1 LTNSNFLITII
12 GPTAIG
18 KTALSIALA
27 QHFGCEIISC
37 DSRQFYKEMKIGTA
51 VPSEDEL
58 KAAPHHFIQNKSIFE
73 SYSVGDF
80 EREAILK
87 LNELFQKNNIQIMVG
102 GSGLYVDA
110 ILKGFDD
117 FPDIDPTI
125 REEIKK
131 QFDLNG
137 LNYLQN
143 KLKELDLIYFEKI
156 SLENPQTLQN
166 PQRMM
171 RFVEV
176 CLGTEKPYSSFLNQK
191 KKSRNFIPIII
202 GLEADREIMYDRIN
216 RRVDL
221 MMNEGLHNEAKNLFP
236 NKHLNA
242 LQTVGYREL
251 FDYFDEKTTLEF
263 AVEEIKKNTRRFA
276 KRQLTWFKRTE
287 NVMWLDYERET
298 KKIIAVIKIII
309 SKHNLS

>member
-1 LTNSNFLITII
+1 MENNNFLITII

-18 KTALSIALA
+18 KTALSIVLA

-37 DSRQFYKEMKIGTA
+37 DSRQFFKEMKIGTA
-51 VPSEDEL
+51 VPNEEEL
-58 KAAPHHFIQNKSIFE
+58 NAAPHHFIQHKSIFE
-73 SYSVGDF
+73 SYNVGDF
-80 EREAILK
+80 EREALLK
-87 LNELFQKNNIQIMVG
+87 LDELFQKNNFQIMVG

-117 FPDIDPTI
+117 FPDINPAV
-125 REEIKK
+125 REEIKTGYEFK
-131 QFDLNG
+131 G
-137 LNYLQN
+137 LDFLQQR
-143 KLKELDLIYFEKI
+143 LKELDPFYFEKI
-156 SLENPQTLQN
+156 SSENPQTLQN

-176 CLGTEKPYSSFLNQK
+176 CIGTGKPYSSFLNQK
-191 KKSRNFIPIII
+191 KKERNFIPIVI
-202 GLEADREIMYDRIN
+202 GLEADREIMYNRIN

-221 MMNEGLHNEAKNLFP
+221 MLEEGLLKEVKNVYP

-251 FDYFDEKTTLEF
+251 FGYFDGQTTLDF
-263 AVEEIKKNTRRFA
+263 AIEEIKKNTRRFA

-287 NVMWLDYERET
+287 NVKWFDFETNVNEIITFIQSKT
-298 KKIIAVIKIII
+298 KK
-309 SKHNLS
+309 

>member
-1 LTNSNFLITII
+1 MTQSNFLITII

-27 QHFGCEIISC
+27 NHFNCEIISC
-37 DSRQFYKEMKIGTA
+37 DSRQFFKEMKIGTA
-51 VPSEDEL
+51 VPSDEEL
-58 KAAPHHFIQNKSIFE
+58 SAAPHHFIQNKSIFDN
-73 SYSVGDF
+73 YSVGDF

-87 LNELFQKNNIQIMVG
+87 LDELFQKNNLQIMVG

-125 REEIKK
+125 REEIKAK
-131 QFDLNG
+131 FEVNG
-137 LNYLQN
+137 LAFLQN
-143 KLKELDLIYFEKI
+143 KLKELDPIYFEKI
-156 SLENPQTLQN
+156 SAENPQTLQN

-176 CLGTEKPYSSFLNQK
+176 CLGTRKPYSSFLNQK
-191 KKSRNFIPIII
+191 KNKRNFIPIII
-202 GLEADREIMYDRIN
+202 GLEAEREIMYNRIN

-221 MMNEGLHNEAKNLFP
+221 MIADGLLEEAKTLFP
-236 NKHLNA
+236 NKQLNA

-251 FDYFDEKTTLEF
+251 FDYFEDKTSLEL
-263 AVEEIKKNTRRFA
+263 AIEEIKKNTRRFA

-287 NVMWLDYERET
+287 NVEWFDYESDLN
-298 KKIIAVIKIII
+298 KIINSTTQKIK
-309 SKHNLS
+309 